1 MQLFNLGLSFSGF
14 SIPIFTELCILID
27 AAIYGI
33 ATAAVEGFYQVVEL
47 SYSVFSPTTADGA
60 KSVIYAILQRVMVL
74 AGIYALFRLSIMLI
88 NYLVNPSK
96 LKEAENTGV
105 TIVKNAFIAIVLLL
119 AMNFIF
125 GLLGDFQKFVF
136 ESNVIENII
145 YGTDADESTNSIKQN
160 AKKFTNNMWLLF
172 FTPKEDVPTTGTCV
186 TSYNE
191 VSEGTGNILSLIGCH
206 YKYYDY
212 LPLAP
217 FIVGIFLVYYFVMYC
232 MELAAR
238 MLKLLVLQV
247 LAPIPVIMSIDPSQK
262 NKLSNYIKVY
272 LPIYIQIFIRVFTFY
287 TAFAISSIVID
298 EAGNLFGGLDKIG
311 WFLKIIIILGI
322 FQGAKEIPKLIENA
336 LGFKIGAGTEKTFG
350 GYVRGLLGGTAGLA
364 VGAVGG
370 TVAGAISGGVGGAA
384 AGLLSGAGRG
394 IVGGVT
400 SKNWGDTVKNAVGT
414 VGNSS
419 RLGKNVKA
427 AGGFFPFVGGGI
439 SNAFGGQK
447 RDSKTVASYDKLI
460 SDAETGIGNIN
471 KSAELREKLN
481 SAVTDQFD
489 QKYGSLESRINM
501 DNDVNK
507 FAQTIEINRAN
518 GFYTQNPDYWNED
531 QQRLEDA
538 RNSVIQKYNTERDTY
553 FDSQIQAATSG
564 NNNLDNDTRI
574 IKRSLDEY
582 NSFNAESGLQN
593 RAIKDHND
601 MNRLKSVDEKDTD
614 KFVEQARKAK
624 QDKKAYQSSPEV
636 VARQQNAEYRNNGS
650 NKKK

>member
-60 KSVIYAILQRVMVL
+60 KSVIYAILQRIMVL

-105 TIVKNAFIAIVLLL
+105 TIVKNAFIAIILLL
-119 AMNFIF
+119 TMNFIF
-125 GLLGDFQKFVF
+125 GKLGDFQKFVF

-145 YGTDADESTNSIKQN
+145 YGTDADESTNSIKQS

-172 FTPKEDVPTTGTCV
+172 FTPKEDVPATGTCV

-191 VSEGTGNILSLIGCH
+191 VVEGTGNILSLIGCH

-247 LAPIPVIMSIDPSQK
+247 LAPIPIIMSIDPSQK
-262 NKLSNYIKVY
+262 NRLSNYIKVY

-336 LGFKIGAGTEKTFG
+336 LGFKVGAGTEKTFG

-400 SKNWGDTVKNAVGT
+400 SKNWGDTIKNAVGT

-489 QKYGSLESRINM
+489 QKYGSLESRLS
-501 DNDVNK
+501 NDK
-507 FAQTIEINRAN
+507 QYQELLWH
-518 GFYTQNPDYWNED
+518 QKNPDPSAPKSFENDMETQKLVDEMRQKIENQY
-531 QQRLEDA
+531 
-538 RNSVIQKYNTERDTY
+538 NSERDTY

-564 NNNLDNDTRI
+564 NNNLDDDTRI

-601 MNRLKSVDEKDTD
+601 MNRLKSVDERDTD
-614 KFVEQARKAK
+614 KFVEQSRKAK